1 MDIKTNEIGD
11 LLRSQIKNI
20 NESVD
25 ATIKDTKKSR
35 KTCLV
40 IPKSI

>member
-20 NESVD
+20 NENVPD
-25 ATIKDTKKSR
+25 MPRFAPFR
-35 KTCLV
+35 Y
-40 IPKSI
+40 